1 MSSITIEGN
10 TLVYQTPYNP
20 ALVAAL
26 KLAIP
31 ATDRRWD
38 PARKVWVVAPV
49 HRRTLQ
55 RLTRDHLGEDISLPQ
70 VTIATGELETRILE
84 IRYIGATKD
93 RGDGQPTAFG
103 YTRGPHNFQ
112 EWGAIFPES
121 VLREWFN
128 AQQRPD
134 ETPTLYATLG
144 IKASATPDEVKSA
157 YRRLARSWHPDVCS
171 EPDAAEQ
178 FRRIQHA
185 YEVLKVPATRA
196 KYDAGLA
203 LEQSLK
209 SNQPQRQ
216 RFNLFAAAATQPQQP
231 AISYRPPLRCG
242 LIMAEG
248 REVLGRF
255 VVERILAWQDITD
268 TQGRTLV
275 TSWPMGAQAPVE
287 NWS

>member
-1 MSSITIEGN
+1 MSSITIDGN
-10 TLVYQTPYNP
+10 TLVYQSDYSPS
-20 ALVAAL
+20 LVAAL

-38 PARKVWVVAPV
+38 PARRVWIVAPV
-49 HRRTLQ
+49 HGRTLQ

-70 VTIATGELETRILE
+70 IKASNGELETRILE

-157 YRRLARSWHPDVCS
+157 YRRLARSWHPDVCK
-171 EPDAAEQ
+171 EPDAKEQ
-178 FRRIQHA
+178 FMRIQHA
-185 YEVLKVPATRA
+185 YEVLRTPATRA

-209 SNQPQRQ
+209 SNSLQRRYGWLDAITATPQ
-216 RFNLFAAAATQPQQP
+216 APPT
-231 AISYRPPLRCG
+231 ISYRPPLRCG

-275 TSWPMGAQAPVE
+275 TSWPMGASEPVE
-287 NWS
+287 GWS

>member
-1 MSSITIEGN
+1 MNSITVEGN
-10 TLVYQTPYNP
+10 TLVYKSDYNP

-26 KLAIP
+26 KVAIP

-38 PARKVWVVAPV
+38 GNRKVWLIAPA
-49 HRRTLQ
+49 HAQTLA
-55 RLTRDHLGEDISLPQ
+55 RLTQQYLGEQVQLPLAPAA
-70 VTIATGELETRILE
+70 ATATETRILDV
-84 IRYIGATKD
+84 RYIGATKD
-93 RGDGQPTAFG
+93 RGDGQPTAFAWIG
-103 YTRGPHNFQ
+103 GQWT
-112 EWGAIFPES
+112 AVFPER

-128 AQQRPD
+128 AEARPD
-134 ETPTLYATLG
+134 EVPTLYAVLG

-268 TQGRTLV
+268 AQGRVLV
-275 TSWPMGAQAPVE
+275 TSWPAGANVPVE
-287 NWS
+287 VWQ